1 MGALPGSVRADA
13 VVEEAKGPVPA
24 FHPEGAEPVE
34 RCLIHVDL

>member
-34 RCLIHVDL
+34 RCLIQVGL